1 MDDEDYLTKLMF
13 NMHVT
18 KTQKTAFIHKVIFN
32 HTEVDIEKLKYVN
45 ENENNLKE
53 YAKLCFDEFISEN
66 AHLSKGSLH
75 RDPIV
80 WTNFGLNSIYNAY
93 CTKQTTVVFSNGC
106 CSRDNCPINIYYLIV
121 LRNIMLKE

>member
-1 MDDEDYLTKLMF
+1 MEDYLITLMF
-13 NMHVT
+13 NMHVS
-18 KTQKTAFIHKVIFN
+18 QTAKKNPAFTHKVNIN
-32 HTEVDIEKLKYVN
+32 CSKLDIEKLKYVN

-93 CTKQTTVVFSNGC
+93 CAKQNTVVFSNGC

-121 LRNIMLKE
+121 LKNIMLKE